1 MHKTILGPPQTKGR
15 RLISRCPA
23 CGTWTVGLHQP
34 CKNVFNEVAGQ
45 TTSLGS
51 LGTYTVFGSSAA
63 VENSVRLRCI
73 TDLYSAGIS
82 FGGKINASALI
93 RGMVFKPDSISGDVR
108 TLTIVIT
115 CQEQDV
121 AACTLVYFRKKRI
134 QPRFLVKLVGAK
146 FPRMG
151 YGFLCMAV
159 LKRVARHLGADILVC
174 SMPDAVCFYQHNLI
188 GFVPCTAA
196 QSAYA
201 GLHCQEYGC
210 SHILHSQPD
219 EHDSVADACKY
230 VQSKKPAL

>member
-1 MHKTILGPPQTKGR
+1 MHKTILGAPQTKGR

-34 CKNVFNEVAGQ
+34 CQNVFNEVAGQ

-82 FGGKINASALI
+82 FGGKRNASGLI
-93 RGMVFKPDSISGDVR
+93 RGMVLKPDSISGFVR

-121 AACTLVYFRKKRI
+121 SACTLVYYRSKRM
-134 QPRFLVKLVGAK
+134 QPRFLVKLVGTK
-146 FPRMG
+146 FSRRG
-151 YGFLCMAV
+151 YGYLCMAV
-159 LKRVARHLGADILVC
+159 LKRVARQFGADILVC
-174 SMPDAVCFYQHNLI
+174 SMPAAVCFYQHHRI
-188 GFVPCTAA
+188 GFVPCTTA
-196 QSAYA
+196 QSSYA
-201 GLHCQEYGC
+201 RLRCQEYRC
-210 SHILHSQPD
+210 SNFLHHQPD
-219 EHDSVADACKY
+219 ECDTVAEACQY
-230 VQSKKPAL
+230 VQRKRPAF